1 MNQKID
7 MGGGRMSIKVKRH
20 TGKIISAPELTQEQ
34 KDKLWGSIVQAW
46 TKKHPEK
53 FRELIQGKKE
63 D

>member
-1 MNQKID
+1 
-7 MGGGRMSIKVKRH
+7 MSIKVKRH